1 MENYFLWAGIALC
14 LFSLWAL
21 ARYDWL
27 RLTRPSRRVMARV
40 IGHRVGWDEGAK
52 NYAAIYA
59 FSDESG
65 AHEVID
71 SVYSGSSRP
80 SVGTL
85 RELAY
90 PAGRPDLARPPRL
103 ALWLAVYAMLMALA
117 AILFAKWMG
126 WLQ

>member
-1 MENYFLWAGIALC
+1 MENYFLWAGMALC

-27 RLTRPSRRVMARV
+27 RLTRPSRRVMGRV
-40 IGHRVGWDEGAK
+40 IGHRTGWDEGSK

-71 SVYSGSSRP
+71 SVYSGSPRP

-90 PAGRPDLARPPRL
+90 PAGRPELARPPRL
-103 ALWLAVYAMLMALA
+103 ALWLSVYAMLMALA